1 MTNKLDEQKAL
12 SIVLA
17 IADDSMDC
25 MEPSHLEYIAEEQGV
40 SEGEI
45 YEAFKILRQSLLC
58 SECRP

>member
-1 MTNKLDEQKAL
+1 MDNQLDEQKAL

-25 MEPSHLEYIAEEQGV
+25 MEPSHLEYIAREQGV

-45 YEAFKILRQSLLC
+45 YEAFKILKTMLRGVNNG
-58 SECRP
+58 